1 MNEWIK
7 NDKSEPAIK
16 VDSDD
21 VIPTAMFSPDNPRD
35 VWITHVIRVALK
47 KVFIVIFKI
56 AVTDKVVYIHTVNM
70 YSVS

>member
-7 NDKSEPAIK
+7 NDKSKPAIK
-16 VDSDD
+16 VDSGG
-21 VIPTAMFSPDNPRD
+21 VIPTAKISPDNPRD
-35 VWITHVIRVALK
+35 VWMAYVICVALK

-56 AVTDKVVYIHTVNM
+56 AVTDKVVYIYTVNM